1 MLNFG
6 GATGT
11 LVTLLQNS
19 GWTYTADFV
28 IWLQE
33 NLGWQAITALMRWI
47 QLPFGK
53 QTQDARVFFWWH
65 AVKRCFGTPLI
76 LRASCFMPLF
86 MPNHPDAFRLPWGFL
101 LLPLWRSETCPLKM
115 FSWVSPIFTNSKC
128 GKKNHR
134 EMGKRQREENS
145 RPKRIWMFPKMV
157 GFPTTI
163 GFPTK
168 NDHFG
173 VFWGVPLFLET
184 PICCKVCLKLS
195 SSAQDDKNGSQPF
208 ASSIYPVICRCWT
221 KFSPYSPCYKHK
233 NWKRTDDKSGRKW
246 KKLPLCF
253 FQRMMSYMI
262 DHFHPSLLD

>member
-128 GKKNHR
+128 GKKIT
-134 EMGKRQREENS
+134 EKWASGKERKTADQN
-145 RPKRIWMFPKMV
+145 
-157 GFPTTI
+157 GF
-163 GFPTK
+163 GCF
-168 NDHFG
+168 
-173 VFWGVPLFLET
+173 
-184 PICCKVCLKLS
+184 
-195 SSAQDDKNGSQPF
+195 
-208 ASSIYPVICRCWT
+208 
-221 KFSPYSPCYKHK
+221 
-233 NWKRTDDKSGRKW
+233 RKW
-246 KKLPLCF
+246 WVSQQPLVFLLKMIILGCF
-253 FQRMMSYMI
+253 GGTLVFGNT
-262 DHFHPSLLD
+262 HLL